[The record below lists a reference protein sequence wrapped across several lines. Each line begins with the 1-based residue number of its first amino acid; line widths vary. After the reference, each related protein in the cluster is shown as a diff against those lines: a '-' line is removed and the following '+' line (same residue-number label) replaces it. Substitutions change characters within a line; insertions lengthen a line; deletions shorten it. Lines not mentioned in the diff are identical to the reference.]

1 MKLRAALLVAE
12 FLVSLPLPLRFYYEP
27 DSMEMTDFVVTIVYV
42 R

>member
-27 DSMEMTDFVVTIVYV
+27 DSMETDFVVTIVYV